1 MKIKVFTLILFFAL
15 ASTATAKEPYFVK
28 TGSQILYYERYDADS
43 KKLMQTT
50 TLDICDVEKDSK
62 STRVNYGMLLKKAN
76 GQPMLGGRAPLT
88 AVIEKNGDVWMD
100 LGGIVKCVLQNM
112 FPKAK
117 PKAKGGMAIM
127 PAVMH
132 PGDTLPEAHCT
143 VTMGPVKIT
152 VDVMSRF
159 VLRQETLTTP
169 AGTFKC
175 IVAREHKVEN
185 APLHH
190 DDTWS
195 DTWYA
200 PGIGYVRH
208 DSYNYKMEL
217 LSSEILV
224 SIASSPASQA
234 AENPGSDQ

>member
-43 KKLMQTT
+43 NKLVQTT

-62 STRVNYGMLLKKAN
+62 NTRVNYGMLLKKAN
-76 GQPMLGGRAPLT
+76 GQPMLGGRAALT
-88 AVIEKNGDVWMD
+88 AIIEKNGNVWMD

-132 PGDTLPEAHCT
+132 PG
-143 VTMGPVKIT
+143 
-152 VDVMSRF
+152 
-159 VLRQETLTTP
+159 
-169 AGTFKC
+169 
-175 IVAREHKVEN
+175 
-185 APLHH
+185 
-190 DDTWS
+190 DTWS